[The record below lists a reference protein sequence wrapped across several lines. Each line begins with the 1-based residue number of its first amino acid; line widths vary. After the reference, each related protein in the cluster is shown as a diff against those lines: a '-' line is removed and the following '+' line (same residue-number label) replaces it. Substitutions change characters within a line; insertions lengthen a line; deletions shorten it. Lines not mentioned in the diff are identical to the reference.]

1 MPPTAQSVARL
12 GSGGSL
18 VATAG
23 PVRTA
28 ERVPPSRVTPS
39 CRSSGEPTPVARTY
53 RRQPK
58 VRDVTSITRAA
69 EARARGKR
77 THEGPGRRRISA
89 TINAGRLLSASRPEG
104 ARTGTSH
111 LDRSRARYAY
121 LAGSHD

>member
-1 MPPTAQSVARL
+1 MPPTAHSVARL

-28 ERVPPSRVTPS
+28 ERVPPSRVAPHAVRRANPRPS
-39 CRSSGEPTPVARTY
+39 RGPT

-69 EARARGKR
+69 QARTRGER

-89 TINAGRLLSASRPEG
+89 TINAGRLLSASRPDG

-111 LDRSRARYAY
+111 LDRIRSRYAY
-121 LAGSHD
+121 LAASHD